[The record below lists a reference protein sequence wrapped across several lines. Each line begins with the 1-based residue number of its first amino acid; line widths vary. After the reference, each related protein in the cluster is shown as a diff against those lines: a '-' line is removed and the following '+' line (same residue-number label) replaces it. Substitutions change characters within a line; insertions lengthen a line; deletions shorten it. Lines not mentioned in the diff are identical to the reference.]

1 MRLTE
6 TDLIKSEEKER
17 LQFKMYDSN
26 FPFMFMLN
34 AKRTNISGTCLVG
47 DDAYDFTLT
56 IVSETEK
63 NFKER
68 VKHRWRCFKRFVRH
82 DLSSLKIRCA
92 KQRCYTNLIKHIE
105 KLKCVVNV
113 NNKMWERS
121 VYRYNRALGEAY
133 VHIKIIDIRKIS
145 SKLW

>member
-17 LQFKMYDSN
+17 LQFKLFDSN

-34 AKRTNISGTCLVG
+34 AKRTSISGTCLVG
-47 DDAYDFTLT
+47 DDVYDFTFT
-56 IVSETEK
+56 VVAEKEK

-92 KQRCYTNLIKHIE
+92 EQRYHTNLIKHIG
-105 KLKCVVNV
+105 KLECTVNL
-113 NNKMWERS
+113 NDKKWERS
-121 VYRYNRALGEAY
+121 VYKYNRELNEAY

-145 SKLW
+145 SNLW

>member
-1 MRLTE
+1 MRLTQ

-17 LQFKMYDSN
+17 LEFRLYDDD

-34 AKRTNISGTCLVG
+34 AKSVSISGTCLVG
-47 DDAYDFTLT
+47 DEVYDFTFT
-56 IVSETEK
+56 AVAEKKK

-68 VKHRWRCFKRFVRH
+68 VKHRWRCFKRFVKH

-92 KQRCYTNLIKHIE
+92 RQRYHTNLIKHIG
-105 KLKCVVNV
+105 KLECSVNM
-113 NNKMWERS
+113 NDKKWERS
-121 VYRYNRALGEAY
+121 VYKYNRELNEAY

-145 SKLW
+145 SNLW